1 MQNFDTFFKHSKGYV
16 DTIMIF
22 SLMRLVQSPLSRSIT
37 RGVLINR
44 ALCSVRGHKFN
55 KFSVNFRESEK
66 RKGREESG
74 ASARVSYWEFVTW
87 PEKSSFGHD

>member
-1 MQNFDTFFKHSKGYV
+1 MECRISILFFKHSKGYV

-66 RKGREESG
+66 RKEEEG
-74 ASARVSYWEFVTW
+74 KWGISAGIVLGIRHVA
-87 PEKSSFGHD
+87 